1 MASQFGYASG
11 PTLCRRGI
19 VLRRSSAWSAASS
32 GTAADERTGEISLID
47 ARGSADDGPSVGG
60 TITPGTEVVR
70 HPSLHRYAGGL
81 PPRHRDRVSRPPHH
95 LVGDQPAPENHEHT
109 GF

>member
-19 VLRRSSAWSAASS
+19 VLRRSSAWSGASS
-32 GTAADERTGEISLID
+32 GTAADGRTGKISPID
-47 ARGSADDGPSVGG
+47 ARGPADDGPPVGG

-81 PPRHRDRVSRPPHH
+81 HRRRHDRDRKPIPIFGIVR
-95 LVGDQPAPENHEHT
+95 
-109 GF
+109 